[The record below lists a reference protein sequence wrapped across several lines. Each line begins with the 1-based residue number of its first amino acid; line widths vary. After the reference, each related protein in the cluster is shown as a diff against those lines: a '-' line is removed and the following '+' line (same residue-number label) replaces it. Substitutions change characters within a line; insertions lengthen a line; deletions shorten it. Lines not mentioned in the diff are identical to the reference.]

1 MKRIKRKNKSPLII
15 LTAGGTGGHVYPA
28 EALAEEL
35 SQRGYRLMLVTDNRG
50 KDNYKGKLGQI
61 PNKAVWAGSVVGKS
75 VFFKIK
81 SFFKLGIGVLQALH
95 IILKEKPVCVVG
107 FGGYAS
113 FPCCVAAILTGTD
126 LVIHEQNSVMSRT
139 NRFLSKY
146 ATLIAQSF
154 KKVKYAPQNVKTV
167 LTGMPV
173 RANIVEASTQ
183 GYSKLGAKD
192 VMQVLVLGGSQGAKV
207 FAEVVPA
214 AVQALDKSEQQRLK
228 IVQQCRQDDV
238 DAIKQA
244 YQNLPVQA
252 VVSHFFDNM
261 PELYSQ
267 SHVVISRAGASSVS
281 EIAVVGVPSVLVP
294 LPTAADDHQT
304 GNAAWL
310 ADAKGA
316 ELIPQ
321 PAFTLE
327 KLKKILQGFFADAEQ
342 EIHPSRLEKMA
353 QNAKKVGITDAAS
366 RLADAIE
373 HDIIN
378 NRQKV

>member
-1 MKRIKRKNKSPLII
+1 MKRIKRKKTTPLII

-35 SQRGYRLMLVTDNRG
+35 SKRGYRLMLVTDNRG

-61 PNKAVWAGSVVGKS
+61 PNKAVWAGSLVGKS

-81 SFFKLGIGVLQALH
+81 SLFKLGIGVLQALH
-95 IILKEKPVCVVG
+95 VILKEKPVCVVG

-154 KKVKYAPQNVKTV
+154 KKVKYAPQNVKAV

-173 RANIVEASTQ
+173 RANIVEAASQ
-183 GYSKLGAKD
+183 AYPKLGAKD

-214 AVQALDKSEQQRLK
+214 AVQALDAKQQKRLK

-238 DAIKQA
+238 ATIEQA
-244 YQNLPVQA
+244 YKDLPVQA

-261 PELYSQ
+261 PELYTH

-281 EIAVVGVPSVLVP
+281 EIAVVGVPSILVP
-294 LPTAADDHQT
+294 LPTAADNHQT

-316 ELIPQ
+316 ELVAQ
-321 PAFTLE
+321 SVFTAE
-327 KLKKILQGFFADAEQ
+327 KLKQMLQKFFDEADQGTE
-342 EIHPSRLEKMA
+342 PSSLEKMA
-353 QNAKKVGITDAAS
+353 RNAKKVGITDAAV

-373 HDIIN
+373 KEIVN
-378 NRQKV
+378 KRQ